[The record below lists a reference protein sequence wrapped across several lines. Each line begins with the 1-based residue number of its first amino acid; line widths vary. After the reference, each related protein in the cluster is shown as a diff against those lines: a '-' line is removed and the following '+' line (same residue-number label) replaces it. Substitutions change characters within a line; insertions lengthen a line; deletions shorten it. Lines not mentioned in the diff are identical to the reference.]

1 MKRTQA
7 TTGHLALVA
16 ASRLHATCGQVSY
29 PWSIDARPITVN
41 VMNEFADTSKATR
54 RRKESS
60 P

>member
-1 MKRTQA
+1 MKRTHT
-7 TTGHLALVA
+7 TTGHLAPVA
-16 ASRLHATCGQVSY
+16 ASRLHVTCGQVSY
-29 PWSIDARPITVN
+29 PWSADARFITQN

>member
-1 MKRTQA
+1 MKRMQA

-16 ASRLHATCGQVSY
+16 ASRLHATCGHPAY
-29 PWSIDARPITVN
+29 PWSIDTRAITQN
-41 VMNEFADTSKATR
+41 VMNGFADTSKATR